1 MKPDWIAAIGFLM
14 AALGAVPCH
23 AEGKIYSFGVINL
36 RSVTLTAQ
44 YWNPILEY
52 VSKMSGVPLELRM
65 GKTSQETSDA
75 EMRGEYDFVYNNHI
89 FAPSHAAAGYR
100 PIARA
105 AGKPIRSQIVVL
117 EGSPIHSLRELQGK
131 EIGFPNKNGFTGY
144 AAPMSAL
151 IEAGVEVAPVFA
163 GNQEGVMGQLKAG
176 LIPAAGVNSRVMHE
190 YSVRENFKFRA
201 LWTSEDFF
209 DIPIAVQPRVPAQ
222 EAKAVRDAFVG
233 MANDPEGLRILNT
246 SAAVI
251 KQEPP
256 YGFVPAQDSEYQNQR
271 EVYRSTWKKEAR

>member
-1 MKPDWIAAIGFLM
+1 MKKGFVVIIALFAF
-14 AALGAVPCH
+14 AAMPCR
-23 AEGKIYSFGVINL
+23 ANGKVYSFGVLNH
-36 RSVTLTAQ
+36 RSAVLTAQ

-52 VSKMSGVPLELRM
+52 ASKKSGVTLELRM

-100 PIARA
+100 PIARI
-105 AGKPIRSQIVVL
+105 AGKPIRSLIVVAEASPLRSLHEL
-117 EGSPIHSLRELQGK
+117 EGK

-151 IEAGVEVAPVFA
+151 IQAGVNVTQVFA
-163 GNQEGVMGQLKAG
+163 GNQEGVMGQLRAG
-176 LIPAAGVNSRVMHE
+176 SILAAGVNSKVMHE
-190 YSVRENFKFRA
+190 YSVREGFKFRA
-201 LWTSEDFF
+201 LWTSEDYF
-209 DIPIAVQPRVPAQ
+209 DLPVAVQPRVSAQ
-222 EAKAVRDAFVG
+222 EAKAVRDALVG
-233 MANDPEGLRILNT
+233 MADDPEGLKILKT

-271 EVYRSTWKKEAR
+271 EVYRSIWKKEAR